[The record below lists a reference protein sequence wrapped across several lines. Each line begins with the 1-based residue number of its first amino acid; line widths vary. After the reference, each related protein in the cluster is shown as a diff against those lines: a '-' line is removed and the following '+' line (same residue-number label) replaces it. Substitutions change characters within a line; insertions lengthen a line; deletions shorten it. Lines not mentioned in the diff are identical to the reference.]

1 MPLLK
6 HLLRLPKFLLTTVL
20 LLACLGALSLLAGAG
35 LWLSRVSYAAVIA
48 LVASAMGLALS
59 AAYLYR
65 MRALMLMRVLL
76 KLRSSLPNPKAQPSH
91 PLFESPVTLTHD
103 RFGIPTVSAHSRLD
117 AFRALGF
124 VNARDRLFQMDLSRR
139 EVAGKL
145 SEVFG
150 PATLSMDLKKREMGF
165 VRAAERILSRLPAQ
179 QKELLGAYTD
189 GVNAFIDQ
197 MKVCP
202 FEFLVLSYRPE
213 PWQMEDSV
221 LVMLRM
227 FDLLCGADRSER
239 MMTIMKETLP
249 QEVVAFLT
257 PDTDCYSEVLMG
269 GPDSHRPV
277 SPIPVE
283 AMSALLTERMSRERT
298 SPGLVKVEAGV
309 AGSNCW
315 AVGKT
320 KTVDGRAI
328 LANDIHLGL
337 SVPNAWYRARL
348 CYEDLELSGVV
359 MPGVPLV
366 LVGANKHVAW
376 GVTNLRGDCL
386 DLVPLQ
392 INPDDASEYLTP
404 RGWKKF
410 DLRCE
415 TIRVRGSEPL
425 VTEFRDTI
433 WGPVSGKPLM
443 GEQVATQW
451 TALEPDGVDFS
462 LMNIDRVENV
472 EEAVDVLSR
481 FAGPP
486 LNTVVVDDGGR
497 IAYAVCGRLP
507 LRKGFDGS
515 SAQFRGDGRA
525 GWEGYIP
532 AAELPRLF
540 DPPSGYLVT
549 ANNRAWGKDY
559 PHILGQ
565 DFFNG
570 YRAHRISERLRGMK
584 QVDEKSMFDLQ
595 LDATC
600 QFYEFYRDIALNVL
614 TAEAV
619 SARKELETVR
629 RLITSWDGKAE
640 LKSNG
645 LVVLMGFR
653 EMLMNTVF
661 TPFLARCGEADKSF
675 AYCWQNI
682 ETPLRM
688 MLTEKRP
695 ELLPDPEHCDDWAS
709 FIRGNLEESVEQ
721 IRKKYRLKSLNNLR
735 WGYFNRAVILHPLGL
750 LMPALRKLL
759 NMPHDSLRG
768 SLDCVCVA
776 SPAFGS
782 SVRMVVSPG
791 RPFDGFCHTPCGQAG
806 HPLSFNYQDQHDY
819 WVKQKPLPFSPG
831 PALHTSKFK
840 PAPRRDS

>member
-6 HLLRLPKFLLTTVL
+6 YLLRLPKFLLTLVL
-20 LLACLGALSLLAGAG
+20 LLACLGVLGLFAGAG

-48 LVASAMGLALS
+48 FFASAVGLVLW

-65 MRALMLMRVLL
+65 MRVLVLTRVLL
-76 KLRSSLPNPKAQPSH
+76 KLRSSLPNPKAQPSR
-91 PLFESPVTLTHD
+91 PLFESPLTLTHD
-103 RFGIPTVSAHSRLD
+103 RFGIPTISAHSRLD

-124 VNARDRLFQMDLSRR
+124 VTARDRLFQMDLIRR

-150 PATLSMDLKKREMGF
+150 PATLGMDLKKREMGF
-165 VRAAERILSRLPAQ
+165 GRAAERILARLPAQ
-179 QKELLGAYTD
+179 QKELLEAYTE
-189 GVNAFIDQ
+189 GVNDFIAQ

-213 PWQMEDSV
+213 PWRMEDSV

-227 FDLLCGADRSER
+227 FDLLCGTDRSER
-239 MMTIMKETLP
+239 MMTIMKGTLP
-249 QEVVAFLT
+249 REVVAFLT

-277 SPIPVE
+277 TPIPVE
-283 AMSALLTERMSRERT
+283 AMSSLLAERKSRDRT
-298 SPGLVKVEAGV
+298 SPGLVKVEETV

-320 KTVDGRAI
+320 KTLDGRAI

-337 SVPNAWYRARL
+337 GVPNAWYRAKL
-348 CYEDLELSGVV
+348 CYEDLELSGVM
-359 MPGVPLV
+359 MPGIPLV

-392 INPDDASEYLTP
+392 INPDDSAEYLTP
-404 RGWKKF
+404 GGWKKF
-410 DLRCE
+410 DLMSE
-415 TIRVRGSEPL
+415 TIHVRGREPL
-425 VTEFRDTI
+425 VMEFRETI

-462 LMNIDRVENV
+462 LMNIDGAENV

-486 LNTVVVDDGGR
+486 MNTVVADDCGR
-497 IAYAVCGRLP
+497 IAYTVCGRLP

-515 SAQFRGDGRA
+515 SAQFRGDGDA
-525 GWEGYIP
+525 VWEGYIP

-549 ANNRAWGKDY
+549 ANNRAWGKGY
-559 PHILGQ
+559 PHVLGQ

-570 YRAHRISERLRGMK
+570 YRARRISERLKSVKHVG
-584 QVDEKSMFDLQ
+584 EKSMFDLQ
-595 LDATC
+595 LDAAC

-614 TAEAV
+614 TVEAV
-619 SARKELETVR
+619 SAGKELETLR
-629 RLITSWDGKAE
+629 RLITSWDGNAE

-661 TPFLARCGEADKSF
+661 TPFLERCGEADESF

-695 ELLPDPEHCDDWAS
+695 ELLPDPEHYDDWDS
-709 FIRGNLEESVEQ
+709 FILGNLEESVEQ

-735 WGYFNRAVILHPLGL
+735 WGYFNRAVILHPLSL
-750 LMPALRKLL
+750 VVPALRKLL

-768 SLDCVCVA
+768 SLDCVCVS
-776 SPAFGS
+776 SPTFGS
-782 SVRMVVSPG
+782 SVRIVVSPG
-791 RPFDGFCHTPCGQAG
+791 RPLEGFCHTPCGQAG
-806 HPLSFNYQDQHDY
+806 HPLSPNYKDQHDY
-819 WVKQKPLPFSPG
+819 WVKQEPLPFSPG
-831 PALHTSKFK
+831 PALHTSIFK